1 MKPAAVHPWT
11 TPFSTARLPSAYL
24 ILEPAGERT
33 ATLVVAPRGLDSY
46 PKYLVHFQDVLAIS
60 CEEEIG
66 ALDSRWGIDSPQS
79 SCAFILEASPAVE
92 SYNSTPFGMRV
103 NLQHFLVLGGDN
115 HVSIVARK
123 SPMIEE
129 VCSPQ
134 QLIVRHEI

>member
-1 MKPAAVHPWT
+1 MKPAAARPWT

-33 ATLVVAPRGLDSY
+33 ATLVVAPGGLDSY

-66 ALDSRWGIDSPQS
+66 ALDARWGIESTQS
-79 SCAFILEASPAVE
+79 SCAFILETSPAIE
-92 SYNSTPFGMRV
+92 SYNSTPFGMCV
-103 NLQHFLVLGGDN
+103 DLQHFLVLGGDN
-115 HVSIVARK
+115 HVSVVART

-129 VCSPQ
+129 VCRPQ

>member
-1 MKPAAVHPWT
+1 MKPAVVQPWT
-11 TPFSTARLPSAYL
+11 TPFSTARSPSAYL

-33 ATLVVAPRGLDSY
+33 ATLVVAPGGLDSY

-66 ALDSRWGIDSPQS
+66 ALEARWGINSTPI

-92 SYNSTPFGMRV
+92 SYNSTPVGMRV
-103 NLQHFLVLGGDN
+103 DLQHFLVLGGDN
-115 HVSIVARK
+115 HVSVVARK

-134 QLIVRHEI
+134 QLIVQHEI